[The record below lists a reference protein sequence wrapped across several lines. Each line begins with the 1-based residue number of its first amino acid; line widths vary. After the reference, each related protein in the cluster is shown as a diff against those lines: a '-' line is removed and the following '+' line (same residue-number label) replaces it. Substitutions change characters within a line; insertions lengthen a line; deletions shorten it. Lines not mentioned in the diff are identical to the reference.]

1 MPGIPE
7 TLQAGLAHH
16 RAGRLPQAEQLYRRV
31 LEMHPRH
38 AGAIHL
44 LGLIAFQIGQHDA
57 AVQYLSQAIKLDS
70 FQPAFSA
77 DLGEIYRAQG
87 KTADAIAAYRRA
99 LALNPKLADA
109 HNNLGTLL
117 AADNQ
122 AAEAAQCFREA
133 LRLNPGHAD
142 AHGNLGSLLEADG
155 RLADARAAYE
165 SAVQMAPE
173 SAQAYL
179 NLGGCLSVAGDWHG
193 AMACFQKAAR
203 LDPQAVEPRY
213 QAALARLALGDFANG
228 WREFEW
234 RSKRGAPAR
243 RTFDLP
249 TWNGAELSG
258 HRVLIHSEQVLG
270 DTLQFIRYVPLASAR
285 GAEPILDVPPRLI
298 TLLRE
303 SGFTNLIAPDEPP
316 PECHLQAPLLSLPGL
331 LGTVLET
338 IPAQIP
344 YLSAGP
350 ELVAEWHDKLVSIDG
365 FKIGIAWQG
374 DAAHPRDRFRSI
386 PLADFELLA
395 RVAGVRLISLQ
406 MKDGLDQLANLAGRF
421 EVNDFGDKLDTAAGA
436 FMDTAAIMKNLD
448 LVVTADTAAAH
459 LAGALGARV
468 WVALSTAADWRWLRE
483 RDDSPWY
490 PTMRLFRQ
498 TATGDWVDVFRRMA
512 AAVEPLVVAA
522 R

>member
-1 MPGIPE
+1 
-7 TLQAGLAHH
+7 
-16 RAGRLPQAEQLYRRV
+16 
-31 LEMHPRH
+31 
-38 AGAIHL
+38 
-44 LGLIAFQIGQHDA
+44 
-57 AVQYLSQAIKLDS
+57 
-70 FQPAFSA
+70 
-77 DLGEIYRAQG
+77 
-87 KTADAIAAYRRA
+87 
-99 LALNPKLADA
+99 
-109 HNNLGTLL
+109 
-117 AADNQ
+117 
-122 AAEAAQCFREA
+122 
-133 LRLNPGHAD
+133 
-142 AHGNLGSLLEADG
+142 
-155 RLADARAAYE
+155 
-165 SAVQMAPE
+165 
-173 SAQAYL
+173 
-179 NLGGCLSVAGDWHG
+179 
-193 AMACFQKAAR
+193 MACFQKAAR

-234 RSKRGAPAR
+234 RLKRGAPAR